1 MVYDMNEVLRI
12 LELSVGPD
20 DSVVSI
26 YLKVLSSKSHEIY
39 LMSFYS
45 LLNIQWLSPHLL
57 LSQHCSLT
65 PSPTALLRMCTV
77 SHPLPLHA
85 HPVLTIQSTV
95 PHSLSMHVNLNRTLP
110 PTPLWCSCQVTM
122 YWIQISQLTV

>member
-45 LLNIQWLSPHLL
+45 LLNI
-57 LSQHCSLT
+57 
-65 PSPTALLRMCTV
+65 
-77 SHPLPLHA
+77 
-85 HPVLTIQSTV
+85 
-95 PHSLSMHVNLNRTLP
+95 
-110 PTPLWCSCQVTM
+110 
-122 YWIQISQLTV
+122 